1 MSGPVTRE
9 LPRTGRLS
17 DLERHVLEDTSLA
30 VRDFKSGQSLTRE
43 ADLLAHCPLL
53 LSGFACCYKLLED
66 GRRQIIA
73 LHLPTE
79 LCNLP
84 TLLLGHL
91 AHGIGTLTSARVAFV
106 PHATI
111 LAWMGHHPDRMKAL
125 WRATLVDAAI
135 SQEWVVN
142 TGRRTAYQ
150 RTAHLLCE
158 FLTRMRW
165 AGLAE
170 GLTCSMPFT
179 PWELADALALT
190 GIHVSR
196 ALEWLCDENLAEV
209 RDETLTVLNWSGLA
223 SLAGFDPTYLHHVGA
238 AN

>member
-1 MSGPVTRE
+1 MSEPVTCE

-17 DLERHVLEDTSLA
+17 DLKRHVLEDTSLA
-30 VRDFKSGQSLTRE
+30 VREFRSGQNLTRE

-53 LSGFACCYKLLED
+53 LDGFACCYKLLED

-79 LCNLP
+79 LCNLS

-91 AHGIGTLTSARVAFV
+91 AHGIGTLTPARVAFV

-111 LAWMGHHPDRMKAL
+111 LAWIGDHPDRMQAL
-125 WRATLVDAAI
+125 WRATLVDTAI
-135 SQEWVVN
+135 SHEWIVN

-158 FLTRMRW
+158 FLTRMRR

-170 GLTCSMPFT
+170 GLSCSMPFT
-179 PWELADALALT
+179 KGELADALALT
-190 GIHVSR
+190 GVQVNR
-196 ALEWLCDENLAEV
+196 ALEWLRDENLAEV
-209 RDETLTVLNWSGLA
+209 RGETLTVLDWSGLA
-223 SLAGFDPTYLHHVGA
+223 SLAGFDPTYLHHIGA

>member
-1 MSGPVTRE
+1 MSEPVTRE

-17 DLERHVLEDTSLA
+17 DLRRHLLEDTSLA
-30 VRDFKSGQSLTRE
+30 VREFRSGQDLTRE

-53 LSGFACCYKLLED
+53 LNGFACCYKLLED
-66 GRRQIIA
+66 GRRQVIA

-91 AHGIGTLTSARVAFV
+91 AHGISTLSPARVAFV

-111 LAWMGHHPDRMKAL
+111 LAWMGDHPDRIKAL
-125 WRATLVDAAI
+125 WRATLVDTAI
-135 SQEWVVN
+135 LHEWVVN

-158 FLTRMRW
+158 FLTRMRR

-179 PWELADALALT
+179 RRELADALALT
-190 GIHVSR
+190 VIHAGR
-196 ALEWLCDENLAEV
+196 ALEWLRDEDLAEI

-223 SLAGFDPTYLHHVGA
+223 SLAGFDPTYLHR
-238 AN
+238 